1 MGSSTGSLAIFK
13 AGWQKYR
20 NTFSVMEN
28 ISKVFMINAAC
39 PDTFEGELN
48 KDIMIYAIN
57 GKDDD
62 STPGWVCNNLKKSK
76 NYSNIILLSYDGAH
90 HFESDHYGKTKFEAK
105 GQHILPTCSI
115 NYKKNL
121 HSVVKVR
128 NSNKQRDAEEKG
140 FNKEHRKWIY
150 NNCLKEGNYMITFL
164 MRSATNDDIAQIL
177 VNGQIV
183 KMHKSLTG
191 EKSQQTTVTIN
202 LKRGDYVQG
211 GGVAGG
217 GTGAYNILVNFQ
229 IIRL

>member
-1 MGSSTGSLAIFK
+1 MRQSTNGTNSTEGVGVKNIQLGVNELHIDSPHYILISDSIEVATPIHTSSHYQSFETPFLHELVGGDRNMEQTNLVCSPDGKTWDEVTRDTSYIANALLKTDHNNTHSNQINIFDEWRGGS
-13 AGWQKYR
+13 AGVYG
-20 NTFSVMEN
+20 
-28 ISKVFMINAAC
+28 
-39 PDTFEGELN
+39 GEHFN
-48 KDIMIYAIN
+48 KDFAIAYDRMI
-57 GKDDD
+57 
-62 STPGWVCNNLKKSK
+62 
-76 NYSNIILLSYDGAH
+76 
-90 HFESDHYGKTKFEAK
+90 
-105 GQHILPTCSI
+105 
-115 NYKKNL
+115 
-121 HSVVKVR
+121 
-128 NSNKQRDAEEKG
+128 
-140 FNKEHRKWIY
+140 
-150 NNCLKEGNYMITFL
+150 CLKEGNYMITFL